1 MRFGALE
8 VGIIILIILIIFGV
22 TQLRK
27 ASVNRAPEPE
37 EYEEPVRVRRY
48 RSRPRRSNGHPR
60 LQMAGIIVILVGV
73 FVLLSSL
80 NILSM
85 LKWVFWGPIAALV
98 IVALGVAAIFFARRS

>member
-8 VGIIILIILIIFGV
+8 IGIIIVIILIIFGV

-27 ASVNRAPEPE
+27 TSVNRAQEQ

-48 RSRPRRSNGHPR
+48 RQRPRRSTGHPR
-60 LQMAGIIVILVGV
+60 LQMVGIIVILVGV

-80 NILSM
+80 NLLSM
-85 LKWVFWGPIAALV
+85 LKWVFWGPITALV
-98 IVALGVAAIFFARRS
+98 IVAVGLATIFLARRG